1 MSSNTLRGIGQEG
14 DGEGDGRDASGP
26 EGSGRAAENAG
37 GPRGGE
43 AADGEA
49 KPDSAG
55 HGGDRASSSAEAHM
69 ARTLDAPV
77 PGTRSLDASV
87 PDVQPSLDAKIPA
100 LAATLMGVTA
110 ASLGVASQLPG
121 VAALSNSAGGRDK
134 GTVHGRDIHLP
145 VEAQRV
151 AGVRAVT
158 GIVVGD
164 GGATPELIDRSEPTL
179 ADPVRTA
186 ASAQATFDHPLGH
199 QADLNGH
206 APWYEQEP
214 VGAHVYEEEKPS
226 FLGRAAIG
234 VAVAAGVSVVLF
246 AIVRLYAQNGASDE
260 PETPRSPLSYKSAAL
275 PAPLPTAASAQPVR
289 ESTTGTAPPSAVD
302 ETHTIANPP
311 TPVNVPRAEASA
323 SPGNHATAPTRAR
336 PPARGGILPQAT
348 GPTSHAPSAPRS
360 GSSTQWPSPNTTPA
374 LPATAPPPIM
384 PTLQTANAA
393 SAMPKS
399 PLEAPTP
406 SVPVRAASP
415 RAKPIY
421 DPDSTLPL
429 NVE

>member
-14 DGEGDGRDASGP
+14 DGEGESRDASGP
-26 EGSGRAAENAG
+26 ATSGRAGENAG
-37 GPRGGE
+37 GPRGGQ

-49 KPDSAG
+49 KAGSAG
-55 HGGDRASSSAEAHM
+55 YGGDLADSSAEAHM
-69 ARTLDAPV
+69 VRTLDALV
-77 PGTRSLDASV
+77 PGTRSLDVSV
-87 PDVQPSLDAKIPA
+87 PGAQPSLDAKIPA

-121 VAALSNSAGGRDK
+121 VVALSSSAGGRDK
-134 GTVHGRDIHLP
+134 GTVQGRDIHLP
-145 VEAQRV
+145 AEAQRV

-164 GGATPELIDRSEPTL
+164 SGATPELIERSEPTL
-179 ADPVRTA
+179 ADPVKTA
-186 ASAQATFDHPLGH
+186 AVAQATIDHAASH
-199 QADLNGH
+199 QADLNSH
-206 APWYEQEP
+206 TPWYEQEP

-246 AIVRLYAQNGASDE
+246 AIVRLYAQNSATDE
-260 PETPRSPLSYKSAAL
+260 QETPRSPLSYKSAAL
-275 PAPLPTAASAQPVR
+275 PPPVPPAPSAQPVPD
-289 ESTTGTAPPSAVD
+289 STTGNAPPSAVD
-302 ETHTIANPP
+302 EAHTTANP
-311 TPVNVPRAEASA
+311 TTTSNVPRAEASA
-323 SPGNHATAPTRAR
+323 SPGNHATAPPRAR

-348 GPTSHAPSAPRS
+348 GPTSHAPPAPRS
-360 GSSTQWPSPNTTPA
+360 GSSTQWPSPGATPA
-374 LPATAPPPIM
+374 LPATVPPPIL

-399 PLEAPTP
+399 LSEAPTP
-406 SVPVRAASP
+406 SAPIRAASP